1 MKKQKEINQNSI
13 PDGVMSRVRF
23 FGKAVLIFI
32 PIFLTLVMFPLI
44 QSIQANNLPYALY
57 YTVYYLAQ
65 IIQMGAI
72 FLFLALVSLLV
83 KHREREEAR
92 RMMLMNL
99 LSLVVFFALLEGA
112 VYLLFAYIDSLYI
125 LPFSLCNQ
133 TLSILLDA
141 GGFNFVMLL
150 LNLVSNALVMALS
163 VFVSYVLL
171 KRYRSINGF
180 KKHESKG
187 YALNAVIGY
196 LAVSVALM
204 LFDNIMLFID
214 SGFSSDISDILYILM
229 PYAESGIYAVC
240 GYFLIEYTLRYFEDQ
255 I

>member
-32 PIFLTLVMFPLI
+32 PLFLTLVMFPLI

-57 YTVYYLAQ
+57 YTAYYLSQ

-99 LSLVVFFALLEGA
+99 LSLVVFFALLEGELTFLA
-112 VYLLFAYIDSLYI
+112 LKKSLDV
-125 LPFSLCNQ
+125 FSVHK
-133 TLSILLDA
+133 D
-141 GGFNFVMLL
+141 
-150 LNLVSNALVMALS
+150 
-163 VFVSYVLL
+163 Y
-171 KRYRSINGF
+171 
-180 KKHESKG
+180 
-187 YALNAVIGY
+187 
-196 LAVSVALM
+196 
-204 LFDNIMLFID
+204 
-214 SGFSSDISDILYILM
+214 
-229 PYAESGIYAVC
+229 
-240 GYFLIEYTLRYFEDQ
+240 
-255 I
+255 